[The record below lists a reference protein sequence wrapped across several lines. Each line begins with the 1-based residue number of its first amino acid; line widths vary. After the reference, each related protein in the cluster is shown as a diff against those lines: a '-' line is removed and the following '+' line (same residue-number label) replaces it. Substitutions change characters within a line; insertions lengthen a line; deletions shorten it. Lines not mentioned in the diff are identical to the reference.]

1 MGSNVSGAAHGD
13 TGGATSGG
21 TSRATPGD
29 TGGATATGPSGA
41 AAAAEA
47 AAAATTAVAA
57 ESAASGG
64 GGGGRAVRTKDWQ
77 LSLHVVEDRDTTRVH
92 AVLDAD
98 GNVLHSDARS
108 RRNPRDTPAPQVGD
122 EFAVGRA
129 LVDLGHQ
136 LLRAGVHGATGPAE
150 E

>member
-1 MGSNVSGAAHGD
+1 MGSNEVGAVHGGTD
-13 TGGATSGG
+13 GTGGVPHGG
-21 TSRATPGD
+21 T
-29 TGGATATGPSGA
+29 
-41 AAAAEA
+41 
-47 AAAATTAVAA
+47 
-57 ESAASGG
+57 GG
-64 GGGGRAVRTKDWQ
+64 GGGGGERAVRTKDWQ

-92 AVLDAD
+92 AVLNAD

-108 RRNPRDTPAPQVGD
+108 RRNPRDTPAPEVGD

-136 LLRAGVHGATGPAE
+136 LLRAGVHRATGPTE